1 MGGTFKFLG
10 RSPTGVQIPH
20 LLLINK
26 HRIMLVWILILTLL
40 VALMFIVLVILGI
53 TILKHIEIVEEEV
66 KEICCRTAFIQ
77 GMVEAISDM
86 VRNE

>member
-1 MGGTFKFLG
+1 MEGTFKFLG

-53 TILKHIEIVEEEV
+53 TILKHIEIVEGM
-66 KEICCRTAFIQ
+66 IQ
-77 GMVEAISDM
+77 GIIEAISDM
-86 VRNE
+86 IRNE